1 MLLYVRLIETSGHR
15 CAKYLDD
22 TTSAGYDV
30 ELLDAAEN
38 PGGLSAGW
46 RTKDGK
52 PVEAGM
58 KGFWYH
64 VRPHFRSSWS
74 ELHKKFS
81 EM

>member
-1 MLLYVRLIETSGHR
+1 MYVLLNQTSKHR
-15 CAKYLDD
+15 CVTYSDD
-22 TTSAGYDV
+22 MISAGYDV

-64 VRPHFRSSWS
+64 VRPQFRCYWLN
-74 ELHKKFS
+74 LHRIL
-81 EM
+81 